1 MDWWVRLEHGSGGLP
16 TPLVVPC
23 ACITGST
30 LLLLPAPQKWQLSL
44 GLLYLVHNLPNW
56 ASTWLFLVSW
66 YSAAQGD
73 ICPGASA
80 AVDGP
85 QVVDCLLRVV

>member
-1 MDWWVRLEHGSGGLP
+1 MEEWLRSAHPLGGA
-16 TPLVVPC
+16 VGRIIC
-23 ACITGST
+23 ST
-30 LLLLPAPQKWQLSL
+30 LLLLPAPQKWQSSL

-85 QVVDCLLRVV
+85 QVVDCLLRIV